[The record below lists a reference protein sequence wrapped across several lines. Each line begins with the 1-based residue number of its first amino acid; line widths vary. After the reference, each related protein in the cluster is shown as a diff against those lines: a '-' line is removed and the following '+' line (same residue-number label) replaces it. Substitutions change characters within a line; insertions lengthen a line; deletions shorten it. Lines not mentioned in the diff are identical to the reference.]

1 MNSKIICIAGF
12 NIRLQS
18 EKADNIALEES
29 FLPFVLT
36 NDSKSIDL
44 LINTINGIPP
54 ELMNDE
60 NLLFEA
66 KDQQQKYFSIYQ
78 HEQSYKFIVYNQR
91 ADNEIQQI
99 ALLNKNFSEWIIYKN
114 SHEENNVVYPLSYP
128 MGPLVFYYLTVKYNA
143 IMIHASGVFDG
154 EKGRIFTGFSGA
166 GKTTMAY
173 LWQKSGNRIINDDRL
188 IIRKENADYFMYNT
202 PMFYTDISKKTLLN
216 SINLIYHAPDNIV
229 ARLNGAKAVSRIMA
243 FCIQH
248 GYNNRFIEHHLE
260 FLSELC
266 SYLPVYEVGFL
277 PDEKIV
283 NYIKTYAV

>member
-18 EKADNIALEES
+18 EKADNIAIEEIY
-29 FLPFVLT
+29 LPFVST
-36 NDSKSIDL
+36 DETKSTDIV
-44 LINTINGIPP
+44 INTVNGIPN
-54 ELMNDE
+54 ELINDK

-66 KDQQQKYFSIYQ
+66 KDQQQKYFSIYR
-78 HEQSYKFIVYNQR
+78 HEQSYKFIVYNQKT
-91 ADNEIQQI
+91 DNQIQQI
-99 ALLNKNFSEWIIYKN
+99 ALLSKNFSEWVIYFN
-114 SHEENNVVYPLSYP
+114 TLESNIVYPLSYP
-128 MGPLVFYYLTVKYNA
+128 MGPLIFYYLTVKYNA

-188 IIRKENADYFMYNT
+188 IIRKENDGYFMYNT
-202 PMFYTDISKKTLLN
+202 PMFYTDIPKKTLLH
-216 SINLIYHAPDNIV
+216 SVNLICHAPENFV
-229 ARLNGAKAVSRIMA
+229 AKLKGAKAVSRLMA

-248 GYNNRFIEHHLE
+248 GYNNSFIEHHLE

-266 SYLPVYEVGFL
+266 TYLPVYEVGFV

-283 NYIKTYAV
+283 NYIKTYAI